1 MERIV
6 LVGSGGCMRELFWQ
20 IMEAN
25 KVVQRWS
32 VDGYIDIVEDLN
44 FDGIYPC
51 TYLGDDDYLLGLK
64 IRTNVVICIGDP
76 EKRRIVAERYKTN
89 ENLIF
94 PIIDLTNG
102 GVSPDTT
109 LGEGCILSRGSVV
122 SANVTL
128 GKFVFLNLNTT
139 VCHDGVVEDYVTFSP
154 GTTLAGNVEVG
165 EETFFGIHA
174 SVIPGQT
181 IGKQVVV
188 GAGAVVTHDIRNNTV
203 VVGVPAREVG

>member
-25 KVVQRWS
+25 KIVQRWT

-51 TYLGDDDYLLGLK
+51 TYLGDDAYLLGLK
-64 IRTNVVICIGDP
+64 IRTNVVICVGDP
-76 EKRRIVAERYKTN
+76 QKRRKIAERYKEN
-89 ENLIF
+89 PNLIF
-94 PIIDLTNG
+94 PVIDLTCG
-102 GVSPDTT
+102 GVSPDATIE
-109 LGEGCILSRGSVV
+109 EGCILSRGAVV

-128 GKFVFLNLNTT
+128 GKFVFLNLNAT
-139 VCHDGVVEDYVTFSP
+139 VCHDGVVADYVTFSP

-181 IGKQVVV
+181 IGSQVVV
-188 GAGAVVTHDIRNNTV
+188 GAGAVVTHDIPDHMV